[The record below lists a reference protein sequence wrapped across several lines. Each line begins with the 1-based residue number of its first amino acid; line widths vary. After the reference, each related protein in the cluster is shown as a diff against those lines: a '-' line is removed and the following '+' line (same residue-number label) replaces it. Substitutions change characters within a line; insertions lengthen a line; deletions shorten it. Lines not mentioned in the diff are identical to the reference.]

1 MRIICSKNGCYKMM
15 IRRSDESITHFNQR
29 RYCCQSCAN
38 SSTQG
43 DKNRLRVKVKSDHSV
58 VDKWLSM

>member
-1 MRIICSKNGCYKMM
+1 MNKICGCGCGERLL
-15 IRRSDESITHFNQR
+15 RRSDERLIHYNKRKHVNQ
-29 RYCCQSCAN
+29 SHAN
-38 SSTQG
+38 SATQG